1 MGGPAAEAAPH
12 FIMEIVAMVRAG
24 RAGSG
29 VPGCYTWSMKF
40 GEAADTEA
48 ELRAGRMFAK
58 LVKDLVNQG
67 FQPPLHLVTLT
78 ATGAMTLGRWVQ
90 DGEVMTF
97 TPITHHFPPEGVGVT
112 SDMYIVVVDAKG
124 EATMVSVVEAEK
136 GQEVQA

>member
-1 MGGPAAEAAPH
+1 
-12 FIMEIVAMVRAG
+12 
-24 RAGSG
+24 
-29 VPGCYTWSMKF
+29 MKF
-40 GEAADTEA
+40 GEAAETEA

-58 LVKDLVNQG
+58 LVHDLVTEKG
-67 FQPPLHLVTLT
+67 FQSPLHLVTLS

-112 SDMYIVVVDAKG
+112 KDMYIVVVDAKG

-136 GQEVQA
+136 AQA